1 MAVVQISKI
10 QIRRGKAKDGTGL
23 PQLASGE
30 MAWAVDTQEL
40 YIGNGSVAEGSP
52 AVGNTKII
60 TQNDLTAQGNLLGLV
75 QYAYKATDSTIVT
88 GPNVNS
94 QITRPIQ
101 ARFDDQVTTADF
113 GALGN
118 GVVDDTVA
126 LQRAINQLFLNAT
139 TKSSATNLDGTP
151 TTSAAKTRVTL
162 TIPPGI
168 YLTSSPLYVPSYA
181 SLVGAGPDKTF
192 IYYNPVITIQGSTVN
207 NSAVLTTTSSSTYL
221 IGATVVGTGI
231 PANTTVVSVV
241 AGASVTLSHTAT
253 VSSGSTLATYT
264 ITPAQPA
271 IQLVNDSSS
280 AGAPSSISNTLGTTQ
295 PRGIQISNLSIN
307 CTTGLNTCIQVD
319 AAKDCIFENI
329 NLKGATTFSSFNAQ
343 SCGITLNAVS
353 NIVTS
358 EHNIFRNFRM
368 SGFSY
373 AVFAKGDILNNAFE
387 NSYIYDCYI
396 GVAFGINANGS
407 TVGQQ
412 YGPRQNTIS
421 NSKFNNIKRQ
431 AVFVNL
437 GSGNTTI
444 NCKYINVGN
453 NGGTNPTSSQYPQ
466 VWFNTFGNSVQND
479 QSDRAVDMSTSNLTH
494 PYVPEVAGHA
504 YYKSFGQQQ
513 ILLGQVIN
521 PVLAFRLPVSTDQNG
536 TPAGS
541 ITYEIEYY
549 YQSIANNFTRRGII
563 TISANIDNKVVQ
575 LSDEYDFA
583 GTDPYNQNAIQLS
596 FSVGFLD
603 QTGGN
608 YVGGGGQVPYS
619 IVVNYQNLL
628 ASDAGYFN
636 YSYTTGL

>member
-1 MAVVQISKI
+1 
-10 QIRRGKAKDGTGL
+10 
-23 PQLASGE
+23 
-30 MAWAVDTQEL
+30 
-40 YIGNGSVAEGSP
+40 
-52 AVGNTKII
+52 
-60 TQNDLTAQGNLLGLV
+60 
-75 QYAYKATDSTIVT
+75 
-88 GPNVNS
+88 
-94 QITRPIQ
+94 
-101 ARFDDQVTTADF
+101 
-113 GALGN
+113 
-118 GVVDDTVA
+118 
-126 LQRAINQLFLNAT
+126 
-139 TKSSATNLDGTP
+139 
-151 TTSAAKTRVTL
+151 
-162 TIPPGI
+162 
-168 YLTSSPLYVPSYA
+168 VPSYA
-181 SLVGAGPDKTF
+181 TLVGAGADKTF
-192 IYYNPVITIQGSTVN
+192 IYYNPVTTIQGSTVN
-207 NSAVLTTTSSSTYL
+207 NSAVLTTTSASSYL

-231 PANTTVVSVV
+231 PSNTTVTSVV
-241 AGASVTLSHTAT
+241 AGASVTLSHAAT
-253 VSSGSTLATYT
+253 VSSGATLATYT
-264 ITPAQPA
+264 VTPAQPA
-271 IQLVNDSSS
+271 IQLVNDSST
-280 AGAPSSISNTLGTTQ
+280 AGTPSSISNTLGTTQ
-295 PRGIQISNLSIN
+295 PRGIQISDLSIS

-329 NLKGATTFSSFNAQ
+329 NLTGATTFSAFNAQ

-444 NCKYINVGN
+444 NCKYTNVGN
-453 NGGTNPTSSQYPQ
+453 NGGTNATSSQYPQ
-466 VWFNTFGNSVQND
+466 VWFNSFGNSTQND
-479 QSDRAVDMSTSNLTH
+479 QSDRAKDMSTGNLTH

-563 TISANIDNKVVQ
+563 TISANIDSKVIQ

-583 GTDPYNQNAIQLS
+583 GTDPYNQNSVQLS

-636 YSYTTGL
+636 YTYSTAL